1 MSPALRANSLPAEPL
16 RKPKNTRVGSLSL
29 LQQIFTTQESNRGLL
44 HCRWTL
50 YQLSYQGMLRKK
62 PSKDGG
68 LLFQMTTDKFCVGGS
83 EGRLQK
89 AYRAGQNTRTVIT
102 HSSIHP
108 YTHPSPNHSPS
119 LTPIHPP
126 IGDPPTHSFIHP
138 LIHPPTHITGDYYG
152 SSPYHMHWEHRDES
166 CPPPCF

>member
-1 MSPALRANSLPAEPL
+1 MASTSWLETPSAPLPPLPLVMWPGILQDPQPCRAGYTAVHMPNALNH
-16 RKPKNTRVGSLSL
+16 TGSLTRPQSMWH
-29 LQQIFTTQESNRGLL
+29 ESEFMMASA
-44 HCRWTL
+44 
-50 YQLSYQGMLRKK
+50 YQPAIY
-62 PSKDGG
+62 
-68 LLFQMTTDKFCVGGS
+68 
-83 EGRLQK
+83 
-89 AYRAGQNTRTVIT
+89 A
-102 HSSIHP
+102 SIHP